1 MAKRK
6 PKSVFIG
13 IFAAV
18 LISVILIAGAADKS
32 TAAKNVVIPDWIKN
46 NAAWWSQELITDI
59 EFASAIEFLINDGI
73 IEVGATQEASAQEP
87 PGDSGSADLS
97 ALENQIDSGSADL
110 SALQARISTLENQIA
125 SLHIV
130 VTPISETKELP
141 AGGEVEVNPTCPPD
155 TVVLGGGYIIEH
167 TQDGKIFLHLDE
179 IDLNRHDIK
188 VKEKAGWAGQF
199 TGVAYCV
206 EISP

>member
-97 ALENQIDSGSADL
+97 ALE
-110 SALQARISTLENQIA
+110 ARISTLENQID

-130 VTPISETKELP
+130 VTPISETKELL
-141 AGGEVEVNPTCPPD
+141 AGGQVEVNPTCPPD
-155 TVVLGGGYIIEH
+155 TVVLGGGYISESSQEDQIY
-167 TQDGKIFLHLDE
+167 LHLDQT
-179 IDLNRHDIK
+179 DLNRHDIK
-188 VKEKAGWAGQF
+188 VQEKGWVTDASF